1 MAKKNE
7 TPPKSY
13 EEAQRELEQILSDI
27 EAGTI
32 GLEESLVKYERGTFL
47 INYCQGILTHA
58 EKQIEQIGKAQD
70 GSLRTAPLP
79 EQPA

>member
-13 EEAQRELEQILSDI
+13 EEAQRELEQILAEI
-27 EAGTI
+27 EEGKI

-47 INYCQGILTHA
+47 INYCQGILNQA
-58 EKQIEQIGKAQD
+58 EKQIEQISKAQD
-70 GSLRTAPLP
+70 GSLRGSPLP